1 MYQCP
6 INYYTENLV
15 FNQDTSCWAIYRLN
29 GFNYDYLSSQRKI
42 DHLVQLAKVFSGIM
56 SYAQI
61 QILPIEKVINEHFQK
76 LQDRLNENDI
86 LYQSAVSQIE
96 KTKTYL
102 NQNVQASGQI
112 NDYATY
118 IMVKL
123 SEAAEYE
130 LVGKAGD
137 ALRYFLKDPMN
148 AINVHMNLD
157 TKDVLA
163 SKIKS
168 YQNLANHWLADN
180 QHRMGMA
187 AVGTAETQWLFR
199 RMAYRGTGKA
209 TKLFYKNLNQDIWN
223 PDAEHLDIEKE
234 EIIRPYHKDIVN
246 LFDGAITTEHRMLK
260 ITTGFTTSYQ
270 TFMPITW
277 LPDVGEFPGNEWIYA
292 LQKENL
298 QAEVCIHIK
307 VIPHKSA
314 LRRLELK
321 KREIESQ
328 IEHINGANADIPE
341 DLFESKGYADAMERE
356 LKEDRSPILESSITI
371 CLADADKDVLE
382 EKCSKVKDI
391 YETKHIII
399 ERPVSDQLKL
409 YFSFIPSVR
418 ELVSDFTLRLT
429 PITLASGM
437 MGVTRELGD
446 NRGGYIGTTGAEE
459 KPVYFSPELA
469 CLLNMS
475 PAITFFGDLGTGKSY
490 NANILI
496 YLTVLYGGYG
506 LILDP
511 KGERSHWETELTAL
525 KGLIN
530 TVTLGADEE
539 DKGKLDPYNVY
550 RNDIQEGNEL
560 ALNLISDLFGV
571 DPKSDEYMV
580 TLEAQSRMSK
590 MVEGGRPCML
600 KLAEIMKSLPQ
611 EDDLCEA
618 GKKLARRIELQRDNG
633 MTGLLI
639 GTGTESSIQLE
650 NRLNIIQLQN
660 LTMPSPE
667 TAKTDYTRE
676 EVASVVCFGQV
687 SAFVKKFALVK
698 RPVPKAVL
706 IDESWAIS
714 ATREGRSM
722 EEFVSRMG
730 RSLFTVIMYN
740 GHSVN
745 DLPTDGIRNSISH
758 KFVFRSRNNEEE
770 AKRLLTYLGL
780 EITPDNLYEIANLG
794 SGECFFKDLFG
805 RVGILKFDVVFQDLH
820 EVFSTTPEEGGEDGE
835 QMEEPDLSAPE
846 PEGSGI
852 PELDYDYEFSMDEL
866 LEKEMV

>member
-6 INYYTENLV
+6 INYYTDNLV
-15 FNQDTSCWAIYRLN
+15 FNQDKSCWAIYRLV
-29 GFNYDYLSSQRKI
+29 GFNYDYLSSQGKI
-42 DHLVQLAKVFSGIM
+42 NRLVQLAKVFSGIM

-61 QILPIEKVINEHFQK
+61 QILPIEKDINEHFHK
-76 LQDRLNENDI
+76 LQDRLNKNDI
-86 LYQSAVSQIE
+86 LYQSAISQIE
-96 KTKTYL
+96 KTKVYL
-102 NQNVQASGQI
+102 NQNIEAAGQT

-118 IMVKL
+118 IIVKL

-130 LVGKAGD
+130 VVEQVSD
-137 ALRYFLKDPMN
+137 IVQYVLKDPIN

-163 SKIKS
+163 SKIKG
-168 YQNLANHWLADN
+168 YQNMANKWLADN
-180 QHRMGMA
+180 KHRMGMA
-187 AVGTAETQWLFR
+187 SVGIAEAQWLFR

-209 TKLFYKNLNQDIWN
+209 TKLFYKNINHDTWY
-223 PDAEHLDIEKE
+223 PTVEYLDIEKE
-234 EIIRPYHKDIVN
+234 KIIRPYHKDIVN
-246 LFDGAITTEHRMLK
+246 LFDGDITTEHRMLK
-260 ITTGFTTSYQ
+260 VTTGFTTSYQ
-270 TFMPITW
+270 TFIPITW
-277 LPDVGEFPGNEWIYA
+277 LPDVDDFPGNEWIYA

-314 LRRLELK
+314 LHRLDLK

-328 IEHINGANADIPE
+328 IEHVNNAHADVPE
-341 DLFESKGYADAMERE
+341 DLYESKEYADAMEQE

-371 CLADADKDVLE
+371 CLADTNKDALE
-382 EKCSKVKDI
+382 EKCSKVKEI
-391 YETKHIII
+391 YEDKNIII

-469 CLLNMS
+469 SLLNMS
-475 PAITFFGDLGTGKSY
+475 PAIILLGDLGVGKSY

-496 YLTVLYGGYG
+496 YLMVLYGGYG

-511 KGERSHWETELTAL
+511 KGERSHWETDLVAL

-550 RNDIQEGNEL
+550 RNNIKEGHEL

-590 MVEGGRPCML
+590 MVTGERPCML
-600 KLAEIMKSLPQ
+600 KLADIMDSLPK

-618 GKKLARRIELQRDNG
+618 GKKLARRIKLQRENG

-639 GTGTESSIQLE
+639 GNGTESSIQLE

-667 TAKTDYTRE
+667 TAKDDYTRE

-687 SAFVKKFALVK
+687 SAFVKKFAQVK
-698 RPVPKAVL
+698 RSVPKGVL

-722 EEFVSRMG
+722 EEYVSRMG

-780 EITPDNLYEIANLG
+780 EITPDNMYTIANLK
-794 SGECFFKDLFG
+794 SGECFFKDLSG

-820 EVFSTTPEEGGEDGE
+820 DVFSTTPKEGGEDE
-835 QMEEPDLSAPE
+835 QPLEELDLPVPE
-846 PEGSGI
+846 EQDV
-852 PELDYDYEFSMDEL
+852 LDMDYDYEFSMDEL
-866 LEKEMV
+866 LEKETV